1 MLQVPIAA
9 TAEAPKKL
17 MVIETF
23 AGSHPVGR
31 HFQHL
36 QTQQQQQQQSTV
48 PYRLAAYAAVESHRP
63 VGEKY
68 RAPQAEAL
76 GLTPFHH
83 LSLRARVED
92 PAAHSQLVKFVR
104 DELRSSGLDGVVV
117 FGGPPC
123 KKFSQAGSLAEKRQ
137 KSLNTAQNRTLQAA
151 QSGLE
156 QLDQS
161 QAAGDAVS
169 AAAVAEA
176 EQLVAAARRVREAA
190 ADAVVQH
197 ELDVQAAEAM
207 VSSFLKLFQ
216 DIKKECRGSGNV
228 PCHLVMENPYS
239 SAKKAL
245 WNR

>member
-1 MLQVPIAA
+1 MSCAVP
-9 TAEAPKKL
+9 
-17 MVIETF
+17 
-23 AGSHPVGR
+23 
-31 HFQHL
+31 
-36 QTQQQQQQQSTV
+36 
-48 PYRLAAYAAVESHRP
+48 
-63 VGEKY
+63 
-68 RAPQAEAL
+68 
-76 GLTPFHH
+76 
-83 LSLRARVED
+83 AR
-92 PAAHSQLVKFVR
+92 SR
-104 DELRSSGLDGVVV
+104 LDGVVV

-123 KKFSQAGSLAEKRQ
+123 KKFSQAGSLAETRQ
-137 KSLNTAQNRTLQAA
+137 KALNTAQDDLQAA
-151 QSGLE
+151 QSELE
-156 QLDQS
+156 QLKQS

-176 EQLVAAARRVREAA
+176 EQLVAAARRAREAA

-216 DIKKECRGSGNV
+216 DIKNECRESGNA